1 MLLNP
6 ENLKYVSLSN
16 TESLMCLTQQLI
28 NSNQVLVKTTLP
40 EKLIEKKLP
49 TEIIIDLDVDP
60 TKIGPLFKGTT

>member
-1 MLLNP
+1 M
-6 ENLKYVSLSN
+6 
-16 TESLMCLTQQLI
+16 I

-60 TKIGPLFKGTT
+60 TKIGPLFKGST